1 MLSDRK
7 ILVTGLTGQIGFPV
21 AHFLAAD
28 NEVWGLARF
37 SVEGSRER
45 VEAIGARPHV
55 ADLATGEYGDL
66 PDDFTHLIHFAAFQ
80 GPEVA
85 FDRAIRDNAEATGL
99 IMAHCRRAEAV
110 LVASTNS
117 VYRPHPDPWHTYAEE
132 DPLGDPV
139 VPHSPTYGI
148 SKTSQEAVARTIAR
162 MLGLPTTIARINVS
176 YGPNGGLPAYH
187 CDWVGA
193 GRPIRLRAP
202 APSPYSPIHTDDM
215 AAQVAPLLDGAAVP
229 ATVVNWCGDE
239 VVTAE
244 DWCALFGKRFGVKPN
259 LVYEEVL
266 GSQPGSAANPT
277 RRLSLTGPCTVGW
290 RDGMTAL
297 VNERVDNDH

>member
-21 AHFLAAD
+21 ARFLAAD

-37 SVEGSRER
+37 SAEGSQRG
-45 VEAIGARPHV
+45 VEAIGVTPHL

-66 PDDFTHLIHFAAFQ
+66 PDDFTHLVHFAAFQ
-80 GPEVA
+80 GPEA
-85 FDRAIRDNAEATGL
+85 DFDRAIRHNAEATGL
-99 IMAHCRRAEAV
+99 IMAHCRRAESV

-117 VYRPHPDPWHTYAEE
+117 VYRPHPDPWHTYAEG

-139 VPHSPTYGI
+139 APHSPTYGI
-148 SKTSQEAVARTIAR
+148 SKTGQEAVARTMAR
-162 MLGLPTTIARINVS
+162 VLGLPTTIARINAS
-176 YGPNGGLPAYH
+176 YGANGGLPAYH
-187 CDWVGA
+187 CDWVAA

-215 AAQVAPLLDGAAVP
+215 AAQVAPLLDGASVP
-229 ATVVNWCGDE
+229 ATIVNWCGDE
-239 VVTAE
+239 VVAAE
-244 DWCALFGKRFGVKPN
+244 DWCALFGECLGVEPA
-259 LVYEEVL
+259 LVYDEVP
-266 GSQPGSAANPT
+266 GSQPGSAADPA

-290 RDGMTAL
+290 RDGMAAL
-297 VNERVDNDH
+297 VDQRADGHR